1 MTLRRFAFMLAA
13 CLTFA
18 GKANDMVDT
27 VGRRSN
33 MIQDYYLTQFRLK
46 AAERRARLD
55 NVRTKADAEA
65 YRQDVRKRLA
75 ESFGPFPEKTPLNPR
90 ITGQLST
97 KKLLIDKVV
106 FESRPG
112 FQVTGLFYRPKQI
125 SGKIPGILALCG
137 HSSSGKNAPWYQD
150 VAQSLALRGYGVLM
164 IDPIGQG
171 ERRQFTDAEGVRP
184 GVFDHNMRGKQLA
197 LIGEA
202 LCTWRLW
209 DAIRGLDYL
218 LTRPEIDAGRIG
230 VTGTSGGGTL
240 STYLNAFDSRLT
252 MAAPSCY
259 ITTQL
264 RNLEN
269 ELPADAEQN
278 PPRLAA
284 LGCDMAD
291 FLIAAAPRPALILAQ
306 DNDFFDPRG
315 TQQALEDARKI
326 YTLLGKPEQIQL
338 FTGKGDHGYSAA
350 HREAAGKFF
359 NRYSGLSSNW
369 AESPDIQRFKVEE
382 LNCTPN
388 GQVGGRDIH
397 AIMQELEA
405 SRRPEKAGDSAA
417 ILRQILQIGEVPL
430 PDYRVWRTQVQR
442 VEPLLCLNRFGIETE
457 PGIVIPLKQLT
468 PSQRFQLRSK
478 PRAILFIPHLSTSP
492 ELKELGFQPDGKT
505 DFFCLEVR
513 GIGESRPAECNI
525 GENDFFCSYGSDFLY
540 ASCAHLLDRPYQGRK
555 VYDILAA
562 VRLLKK
568 QGAEEIHLIGNGQ
581 GSIAAALAAVF
592 SPDVKQ
598 VTLYHAPLSWRQ
610 MVNSRVV
617 RWPFSA
623 MPHGIL
629 RKIDLP
635 DVYRDLRSKNIR
647 LIAPWDAAM
656 RPCPPRQL
664 SAAVRQYRIPCP
676 VLPTAGTPE

>member
-13 CLTFA
+13 CLAFA

-278 PPRLAA
+278 L
-284 LGCDMAD
+284 
-291 FLIAAAPRPALILAQ
+291 
-306 DNDFFDPRG
+306 RG
-315 TQQALEDARKI
+315 
-326 YTLLGKPEQIQL
+326 
-338 FTGKGDHGYSAA
+338 
-350 HREAAGKFF
+350 
-359 NRYSGLSSNW
+359 
-369 AESPDIQRFKVEE
+369 SPHWGA
-382 LNCTPN
+382 T
-388 GQVGGRDIH
+388 
-397 AIMQELEA
+397 
-405 SRRPEKAGDSAA
+405 
-417 ILRQILQIGEVPL
+417 
-430 PDYRVWRTQVQR
+430 WRI
-442 VEPLLCLNRFGIETE
+442 F
-457 PGIVIPLKQLT
+457 
-468 PSQRFQLRSK
+468 
-478 PRAILFIPHLSTSP
+478 
-492 ELKELGFQPDGKT
+492 
-505 DFFCLEVR
+505 
-513 GIGESRPAECNI
+513 
-525 GENDFFCSYGSDFLY
+525 
-540 ASCAHLLDRPYQGRK
+540 
-555 VYDILAA
+555 
-562 VRLLKK
+562 
-568 QGAEEIHLIGNGQ
+568 
-581 GSIAAALAAVF
+581 
-592 SPDVKQ
+592 
-598 VTLYHAPLSWRQ
+598 
-610 MVNSRVV
+610 
-617 RWPFSA
+617 
-623 MPHGIL
+623 
-629 RKIDLP
+629 
-635 DVYRDLRSKNIR
+635 
-647 LIAPWDAAM
+647 
-656 RPCPPRQL
+656 
-664 SAAVRQYRIPCP
+664 
-676 VLPTAGTPE
+676 

>member
-1 MTLRRFAFMLAA
+1 MTLRRFACILAA
-13 CLTFA
+13 CLAFA

-240 STYLNAFDSRLT
+240 STYLNAFDSRPT

-417 ILRQILQIGEVPL
+417 VLRQILQIGEVPL

-540 ASCAHLLDRPYQGRK
+540 ASCAHLLDRPYLGRK

-581 GSIAAALAAVF
+581 GSIAAALAAVL

-617 RWPFSA
+617 RWPFSV
-623 MPHGIL
+623 MPPGIL

-635 DVYRDLRSKNIR
+635 DVYRDLQSKNIR

-664 SAAVRQYRIPCP
+664 SAAVRQYRISCP

>member
-97 KKLLIDKVV
+97 EKLLIDKVI

-171 ERRQFTDAEGVRP
+171 ERRQFTDAEGILP

-218 LTRPEIDAGRIG
+218 LTRPEIDAGRLG

-326 YTLLGKPEQIQL
+326 YTLLGKPEQIQI

-417 ILRQILQIGEVPL
+417 ILRQICKSARFRFPITVSGGHRFKGLN
-430 PDYRVWRTQVQR
+430 
-442 VEPLLCLNRFGIETE
+442 LC
-457 PGIVIPLKQLT
+457 
-468 PSQRFQLRSK
+468 
-478 PRAILFIPHLSTSP
+478 
-492 ELKELGFQPDGKT
+492 
-505 DFFCLEVR
+505 
-513 GIGESRPAECNI
+513 
-525 GENDFFCSYGSDFLY
+525 
-540 ASCAHLLDRPYQGRK
+540 
-555 VYDILAA
+555 
-562 VRLLKK
+562 
-568 QGAEEIHLIGNGQ
+568 
-581 GSIAAALAAVF
+581 
-592 SPDVKQ
+592 
-598 VTLYHAPLSWRQ
+598 
-610 MVNSRVV
+610 
-617 RWPFSA
+617 SA
-623 MPHGIL
+623 
-629 RKIDLP
+629 
-635 DVYRDLRSKNIR
+635 
-647 LIAPWDAAM
+647 
-656 RPCPPRQL
+656 
-664 SAAVRQYRIPCP
+664 
-676 VLPTAGTPE
+676 

>member
-1 MTLRRFAFMLAA
+1 MTLRRFACILAA
-13 CLTFA
+13 CLAFA

-46 AAERRARLD
+46 AAERRVRLD

-97 KKLLIDKVV
+97 EKLLIDKVI

-218 LTRPEIDAGRIG
+218 LTRPEIDAGRLG

-240 STYLNAFDSRLT
+240 STYLNAFDSRL
-252 MAAPSCY
+252 
-259 ITTQL
+259 TTQL

-326 YTLLGKPEQIQL
+326 YTLLGKPEQIQI

-457 PGIVIPLKQLT
+457 PGIVVPLKQLT

-540 ASCAHLLDRPYQGRK
+540 ASCAHLLDRPYLGRK

-617 RWPFSA
+617 RWPFSV
-623 MPHGIL
+623 MPPGIL

-635 DVYRDLRSKNIR
+635 DVYRDLQSKNIR

-664 SAAVRQYRIPCP
+664 SAAVRQYRISCP

>member
-1 MTLRRFAFMLAA
+1 MTLQRFAFMLAA
-13 CLTFA
+13 CLAFA

-97 KKLLIDKVV
+97 EKLLIDKVI

-218 LTRPEIDAGRIG
+218 LTRPEIDAGRLG

-457 PGIVIPLKQLT
+457 PGIVVPLKQLT

-492 ELKELGFQPDGKT
+492 ELKELGFQLDGKT

-540 ASCAHLLDRPYQGRK
+540 ASCAHLLDRPYLGRK

-581 GSIAAALAAVF
+581 GSIAAALAAVL

-617 RWPFSA
+617 RWPFSV
-623 MPHGIL
+623 MHPGIL

-635 DVYRDLRSKNIR
+635 DVYRDLQSKNIR

-664 SAAVRQYRIPCP
+664 SAAVRQYRISCP

>member
-1 MTLRRFAFMLAA
+1 MQ
-13 CLTFA
+13 
-18 GKANDMVDT
+18 
-27 VGRRSN
+27 S
-33 MIQDYYLTQFRLK
+33 
-46 AAERRARLD
+46 
-55 NVRTKADAEA
+55 ADW
-65 YRQDVRKRLA
+65 
-75 ESFGPFPEKTPLNPR
+75 T
-90 ITGQLST
+90 I
-97 KKLLIDKVV
+97 
-106 FESRPG
+106 
-112 FQVTGLFYRPKQI
+112 
-125 SGKIPGILALCG
+125 
-137 HSSSGKNAPWYQD
+137 
-150 VAQSLALRGYGVLM
+150 
-164 IDPIGQG
+164 
-171 ERRQFTDAEGVRP
+171 
-184 GVFDHNMRGKQLA
+184 
-197 LIGEA
+197 
-202 LCTWRLW
+202 
-209 DAIRGLDYL
+209 
-218 LTRPEIDAGRIG
+218 RPEIDAGRLG

-457 PGIVIPLKQLT
+457 PGIVVPLKQLT

-525 GENDFFCSYGSDFLY
+525 RENDFFCSYGSDFLY
-540 ASCAHLLDRPYQGRK
+540 ASCAHLLNRPYLGRK

-581 GSIAAALAAVF
+581 GSIAAALAAVL

>member
-1 MTLRRFAFMLAA
+1 
-13 CLTFA
+13 
-18 GKANDMVDT
+18 
-27 VGRRSN
+27 
-33 MIQDYYLTQFRLK
+33 
-46 AAERRARLD
+46 
-55 NVRTKADAEA
+55 
-65 YRQDVRKRLA
+65 
-75 ESFGPFPEKTPLNPR
+75 
-90 ITGQLST
+90 
-97 KKLLIDKVV
+97 
-106 FESRPG
+106 
-112 FQVTGLFYRPKQI
+112 
-125 SGKIPGILALCG
+125 
-137 HSSSGKNAPWYQD
+137 
-150 VAQSLALRGYGVLM
+150 
-164 IDPIGQG
+164 
-171 ERRQFTDAEGVRP
+171 
-184 GVFDHNMRGKQLA
+184 
-197 LIGEA
+197 
-202 LCTWRLW
+202 
-209 DAIRGLDYL
+209 
-218 LTRPEIDAGRIG
+218 
-230 VTGTSGGGTL
+230 
-240 STYLNAFDSRLT
+240 
-252 MAAPSCY
+252 
-259 ITTQL
+259 
-264 RNLEN
+264 
-269 ELPADAEQN
+269 
-278 PPRLAA
+278 
-284 LGCDMAD
+284 MAD

-326 YTLLGKPEQIQL
+326 YTLLGKPEQIQI

-525 GENDFFCSYGSDFLY
+525 RENDFFCSYGSDFLY
-540 ASCAHLLDRPYQGRK
+540 ASCAHLLNRPYLGRK

-581 GSIAAALAAVF
+581 GSIAAALAAVL

-656 RPCPPRQL
+656 RPCPPLL
-664 SAAVRQYRIPCP
+664 SANTGFPARFCPPPGLRNKGLTGLIQDRKNGLFIHP
-676 VLPTAGTPE
+676 VLFLRDLCQHYPACDETKDILPVSDKNTCKSFAQ